1 MTPDQEI
8 NRGQIAQH
16 VLDND
21 VYKEAYSLVRAGII
35 QAWESAPIR
44 DKDGQGELKL
54 MLKLLT
60 DVHKNM
66 ESVMTTGKLAKIQ
79 VERESLFKST
89 VRRFR

>member
-21 VYKEAYSLVRAGII
+21 VYKEAYSLVRSGII